1 MGGSLITILLLV
13 LRITQ
18 LITTMS
24 FPNISKKRKFVAD
37 GVFYS
42 ELNELF
48 QRQLAADGYAGLEV
62 RVTAAKTEIIIKA
75 TRTQDVLGEK
85 GQRIR
90 ELTSAVQKR

>member
-1 MGGSLITILLLV
+1 
-13 LRITQ
+13 
-18 LITTMS
+18 MS
-24 FPNISKKRKFVAD
+24 ALNISKKRKFVAD

-48 QRQLAADGYAGLEV
+48 SRQLAADGYAGLEV
-62 RVTAAKTEIIIKA
+62 RITAARTEIVIKA

-90 ELTSAVQKR
+90 ELTSLVQKRSVYIMMKFYCGGKS